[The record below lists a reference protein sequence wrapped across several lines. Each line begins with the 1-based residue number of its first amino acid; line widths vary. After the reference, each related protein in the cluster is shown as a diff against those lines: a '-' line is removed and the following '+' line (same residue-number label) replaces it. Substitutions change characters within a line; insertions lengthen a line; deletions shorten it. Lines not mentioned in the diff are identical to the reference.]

1 MGRQRQVLPPVPLF
15 ILSEQQRKVYNLAEN
30 HSTGEIAE
38 ILSLPEKQVRQV
50 YTAIRHKSREYAN
63 KYVPPGNGDES
74 DHFYPLTYEAL
85 SRSSDFYTDL
95 MENNGYLNLTASEL
109 FVLEQVRKGISI
121 REISRLTGKTV
132 VATRKT
138 HQRLKKKISKKN
150 GLFED
155 NCITKIDTGK
165 TLVKINLGLLKQ
177 AAARLNLDRDQ
188 LSSSTGIPIERIE
201 EIEKDGILNYD
212 ELFALINTLGFNP
225 YGPSEKDL
233 LAQKLADPGW
243 INAVRT
249 GKAPDGHRKCVSGRN
264 GREKARYRNRVM
276 YYATACYR
284 YNGCDRERPLIEYG
298 RNGFFPLTL
307 TREQQSRCRWLLKR
321 LMLKPVFTYR
331 HSGLDQEIK
340 SLEENNTA
348 YLKNDLLQENGRSI
362 YLVNKFQMTAIKH
375 ALFFAP

>member
-1 MGRQRQVLPPVPLF
+1 MGRQRQILPQVPLF
-15 ILSEQQRKVYNLAEN
+15 ILSEQQRKVYSLAES
-30 HSTGEIAE
+30 HSTGEIAG

-74 DHFYPLTYEAL
+74 DHFYPLTDEAL
-85 SRSSDFYTDL
+85 SQGSDFYTAL
-95 MENNGYLNLTASEL
+95 MENNGYLNLTVSEL

-121 REISRLTGKTV
+121 REISRLTGKTAK
-132 VATRKT
+132 ATRKT
-138 HQRLKKKISKKN
+138 HQRLKNKISKKSV
-150 GLFED
+150 LFED

-165 TLVKINLGLLKQ
+165 TLVKIDLSLLRQ
-177 AAARLNLDRDQ
+177 AAARLELDQDQ
-188 LSSSTGIPIERIE
+188 LSSGTGIPIERIG
-201 EIEKDGILNYD
+201 EIEKDGMLNYD

-225 YGPSEKDL
+225 YGPAEKEL

-243 INAVRT
+243 IKAVRT
-249 GKAPDGHRKCVSGRN
+249 GKVPDGYRKCVSGRN

-284 YNGCDRERPLIEYG
+284 YNGCDRERPLIEDG

-331 HSGLDQEIK
+331 HSGPDREIK
-340 SLEENNTA
+340 RLEGNNEA
-348 YLKNDLLQENGRSI
+348 YLKNDLLHENGRSI
-362 YLVNKFQMTAIKH
+362 YIVNKFQMTAIKNV
-375 ALFFAP
+375 LFEN